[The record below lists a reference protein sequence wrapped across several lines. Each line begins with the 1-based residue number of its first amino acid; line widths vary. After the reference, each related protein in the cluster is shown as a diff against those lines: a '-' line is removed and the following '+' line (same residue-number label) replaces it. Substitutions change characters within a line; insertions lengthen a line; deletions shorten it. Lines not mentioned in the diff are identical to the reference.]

1 MTSKAPTKPGPPL
14 RIPRPQPGV
23 GVVGTYQSVPPG
35 YHLDL
40 RADGRATYVLS
51 PAAVDAAGG
60 WRGLTARGTWRS
72 VQGTHEVELTRAGAG
87 AVRLPRRVR
96 ATLVLRERGLLL
108 VSGRLP
114 GEPHRL
120 ERVESP

>member
-72 VQGTHEVELTRAGAG
+72 VQGTLEVELTHPGGG
-87 AVRLPRRVR
+87 AVPLPRPRELSSDEDPQFTELVR
-96 ATLVLRERGLLL
+96 QLRTALK
-108 VSGRLP
+108 P
-114 GEPHRL
+114 K
-120 ERVESP
+120 